1 MKKIV
6 AGVCVLAFSI
16 AGLAGCSQGPD
27 KAAVK
32 DKFYNKFVEDVPSGE
47 LSKEQI
53 NDLGHCLADG
63 IFDQLNDQQI
73 KEFDKVL
80 DKEKIDKNDLPK
92 GTEDVFLKTSNDCV
106 KKIVMGDK

>member
-16 AGLAGCSQGPD
+16 TGLAGCSQGPD
-27 KAAVK
+27 KEAVK
-32 DKFYNKFVEDVPSGE
+32 DKFYTKFVADVPSGQ
-47 LSKEQI
+47 LSKEQV

-80 DKEKIDKNDLPK
+80 DKKKIEKGDLPK
-92 GTEDVFLKTSNDCV
+92 GAEDVFLKTSNDCA